1 MIFNQII
8 LYVMS
13 VCIILGAFDYSRGN
27 KWGLGKPFEDGLNSF
42 GALFI
47 MMGGVLAIAPL
58 VQVFLAPIVTP
69 VFKVVGIDPGVFP
82 GMVLANDSGAYFL
95 AQAMAENPLAADF
108 GGMLLGSVMG
118 VNLIFNIPVALGMI
132 PEQDRG
138 DMALG
143 FLFGF
148 IALPVGCFLGALA
161 ARLPFGFLMRQMI
174 PVIIISV
181 LIGVLLILI
190 PKQLIKIF
198 VWLGKIVTILALGG
212 IVLAVVAKLSGFDHK
227 LQLDKVDNCIAIVGS
242 VVIVLPGAYVLVA
255 ILSRSLRKLLAGIG
269 NCLGINESAV
279 LGIISSFA
287 NTIPTFAL
295 VKDMD
300 RKGKV
305 INFAIATSSSFA
317 FADQLAFCVGVAPR
331 LLLPMLVTKLSGA
344 LAAALLVLFY
354 YAYKRK
360 HASSTTIEN

>member
-1 MIFNQII
+1 MLFNQII

-13 VCIILGAFDYSRGN
+13 VCIVFGAIDYSRGN
-27 KWGLGKPFEDGLNSF
+27 KWGIGKPFEDGLNSF
-42 GALFI
+42 GAIFI
-47 MMGGVLAIAPL
+47 MMGGVLAVVPLVESFLAPL
-58 VQVFLAPIVTP
+58 VSPA
-69 VFKVVGIDPGVFP
+69 FKAIGIDPGVFA
-82 GMVLANDSGAYFL
+82 GMVLANDSGAFHL
-95 AQAMAENPLAADF
+95 AKAMAENPLAADF

-148 IALPVGCFLGALA
+148 IALPVGCLLGALSA
-161 ARLPFGFLMRQMI
+161 QMPFGFIMRQMI
-174 PVIIISV
+174 PVIVISV
-181 LIGVLLILI
+181 LIGVLLMII
-190 PKQLIKIF
+190 PKQLIRVF
-198 VWLGKIVTILALGG
+198 VWIGKVVTVLALAG
-212 IVLAVVAKLSGFDHK
+212 IVLAIVAKLSGFDDK
-227 LQLDKVDNCIAIVGS
+227 LKLDKVDNCVAIVGS

-255 ILSRSLRKLLAGIG
+255 ILSRALKKLLAAIG
-269 NCLGINESAV
+269 RLFGINESSV

-287 NTIPTFAL
+287 NTIPTFTL

-300 RKGKV
+300 KKGKV
-305 INFAIATSSSFA
+305 LNFAIATSSSFA

-344 LAAALLVLFY
+344 AAAALLVLLFF
-354 YAYKRK
+354 ARK
-360 HASSTTIEN
+360 SRSSQLQPSA